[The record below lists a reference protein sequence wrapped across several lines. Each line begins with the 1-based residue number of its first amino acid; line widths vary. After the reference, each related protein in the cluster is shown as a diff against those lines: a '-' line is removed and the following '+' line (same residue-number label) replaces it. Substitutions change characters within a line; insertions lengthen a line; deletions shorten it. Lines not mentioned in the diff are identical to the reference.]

1 MLTEHKLAVQFDE
14 KAHIYRNTSN
24 EIERKKAIEK
34 ELGYEFIKI
43 NLDAENYDIFI
54 QIGKIHNH
62 IIKSTEKLTKKS
74 TKNHQ

>member
-74 TKNHQ
+74 TKSHQ